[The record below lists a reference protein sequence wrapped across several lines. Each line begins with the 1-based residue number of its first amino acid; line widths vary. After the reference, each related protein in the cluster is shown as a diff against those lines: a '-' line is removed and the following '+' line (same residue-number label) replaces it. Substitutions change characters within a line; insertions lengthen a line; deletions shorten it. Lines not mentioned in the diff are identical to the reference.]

1 MDVRIDKKFKA
12 LIPPLT
18 DEERRQLEENIE
30 AAGKAYDTIKV
41 WEGKIVDGHNRY
53 DICRKLK
60 LPFKVEQLKFESR
73 DHAEAWVINNQFGRR
88 NVGPFQRSEL
98 ALKLKEAKAAI
109 ATAAKEQ
116 AGKETGRGNKKVLPN
131 LAKPLDTREEL
142 AEVAG
147 VSHGYISTVE
157 RIQAAADEGLVDEE
171 TLEDLRAD
179 RVSANKVISELKK
192 AARQEEIEQQK
203 QDIESGKVELPTGKY
218 EVVVMDPPWAYGREY
233 DPEGSRVANPYP
245 EMTHDQLLAMDPPF
259 AKDCVLFLWT
269 THQFIWDAGDLL
281 DNWGFDYKATIVWD
295 KQKIGMGSWVRMQC
309 EFCLLAVKGK
319 PFFENTSYRDFISE
333 ARREHSRKP
342 DAFYEFV
349 EAVTAGR
356 RLDYFS
362 RKQREGW
369 EGFGNDQSK
378 F

>member
-1 MDVRIDKKFKA
+1 MNVRIDKKFKA

-18 DEERRQLEENIE
+18 NEERRQLEENIE

-53 DICRKLK
+53 EICRKLK
-60 LPFKVEQLKFESR
+60 LPFKIEQLKFESR
-73 DHAEAWVINNQFGRR
+73 EHAEAWIINNQFGRR

-109 ATAAKEQ
+109 ALQKCRD
-116 AGKETGRGNKKVLPN
+116 AGARKGSPN
-131 LAKPLDTREEL
+131 LANPLDTREEL

-147 VSHGYISTVE
+147 VSHGYLSTVE
-157 RIQAAADEGLVDEE
+157 RILADADEGLVDEE

-192 AARQEEIEQQK
+192 AARQKEIEQQK
-203 QDIESGKVELPTGKY
+203 QDIESGKVELPAGKY

-356 RLDYFS
+356 RLDFFS

-369 EGFGNDQSK
+369 ESFGNDQSK

>member
-1 MDVRIDKKFKA
+1 MNIRVDKKFKD

-18 DEERRQLEENIE
+18 DEERRQLEDNIE
-30 AAGKAYDTIKV
+30 AAGKAYDAIKV

-60 LPFKVEQLKFESR
+60 LAFKVEELQFESR
-73 DHAEAWVINNQFGRR
+73 AHAEAWVINNQFGRR
-88 NVGPFQRSEL
+88 NVGPFKRSEL

-116 AGKETGRGNKKVLPN
+116 AGKETGRGNKKVSQN
-131 LAKPLDTREEL
+131 SAKPLDTRKEL

-147 VSHGYISTVE
+147 VSHDYLSRVE
-157 RIQAAADEGLVDEE
+157 RILTAADDGLVDEE

-179 RVSANKVISELKK
+179 RVSANKVISEMKK

-259 AKDCVLFLWT
+259 AKDCVFVS
-269 THQFIWDAGDLL
+269 L
-281 DNWGFDYKATIVWD
+281 DNSPVY
-295 KQKIGMGSWVRMQC
+295 M
-309 EFCLLAVKGK
+309 
-319 PFFENTSYRDFISE
+319 
-333 ARREHSRKP
+333 
-342 DAFYEFV
+342 
-349 EAVTAGR
+349 GR
-356 RLDYFS
+356 R
-362 RKQREGW
+362 RPA
-369 EGFGNDQSK
+369 
-378 F
+378 